1 MNKSI
6 LIGFFVIL
14 ALPVSALALG
24 NPLGEHA
31 ELRLDTSKVVDLDEI
46 IVVSQPKEQVLL
58 RQQPLSSSV
67 FTNRELRQLNVRD
80 LSQLSAFVPS
90 FVMPSYGSRLTSSM
104 YVRGIGSRAGSPAV
118 GVYYDNLPLLGKT
131 AINNHYYMLDR
142 VDVLRGPQGTL
153 YGMNTEGGLV
163 RIYSKNPMNYQ
174 GTDIALGAGTGF
186 YRNVE
191 VAHYHRP
198 SANFAF
204 SVAGFYSGQN
214 GFFRNQNTGD
224 RADLTDEA
232 GSKIR
237 LMWKPNSRLTFD
249 LTSDYQFV
257 TQNAFPYG
265 AYDNVTGN
273 TAEPSTT
280 FTNTYKRQMV
290 NTGLTIGYDMGSL
303 LFTSTTSHQYLWD
316 RMLMDQDYMPTD
328 FMSLSQ
334 LQKMNGITQEI
345 TLRNKQESAWRH
357 ATGIFFSHQWLRT
370 DAAVGFGD
378 DMNRFI
384 SKNVYDLAYW
394 GMFNAMVARM
404 VNAGTPQAVA
414 EQTVKNTIERAGGV
428 NIDINMGA
436 APSLFRTPQTNF
448 AVYHESNF
456 DLTERLVATLGLR
469 YDYNRVSVD
478 YLSKGTMKLNESV
491 MGQNVNANLSSLLS
505 NSVSDTH
512 HQLLPKFALT
522 YHIDDNN
529 SNIYVTVAK
538 GFRAGGY
545 NIQMFSDILQTEF
558 SAASKSIRESGDVP
572 LTHTAADYD
581 NVNNTISYKPE
592 TSWNYEAGTH
602 LNLFG
607 GKLHADFSVFYMQIH
622 NQQLSVMAGQY
633 GYGRMMVNAG
643 KSSSCGLELALRGSA
658 LDNQI
663 SWALSYSFTHSTFRQ
678 YTDSISVNGA
688 KQAVDY
694 KGNNVP
700 FVPQHTFSALADYR
714 FGLCRDGFLKAVT
727 LGVNVNGNGKTYWD
741 IDNTLSQKLYA
752 VLGAHVNFDF
762 GCCSLD
768 IWGRNLTN
776 TKYNTFLV
784 SNTFGNTVSSFAQQ
798 GNPVQIGADV
808 RFHF

>member
-6 LIGFFVIL
+6 LIGFFVIST
-14 ALPVSALALG
+14 LPASALSLR
-24 NPLGEHA
+24 NPLGEYA
-31 ELRLDTSKVVDLDEI
+31 GLRLDTSKVVDLDEI
-46 IVVSQPKEQVLL
+46 IVVSQPKEQVQL

-104 YVRGIGSRAGSPAV
+104 YVRGIGSRSGSPAV

-186 YRNVE
+186 YRNAE

-214 GFFRNQNTGD
+214 GFFKNQNTGD
-224 RADLTDEA
+224 RADLTNEA

-237 LMWKPNSRLTFD
+237 LMWKPGGRLTFD

-257 TQNAFPYG
+257 SQNAFPYG

-273 TAEPSTT
+273 TAEPATT

-290 NTGLTIGYDMGSL
+290 NTGLNVSYDFGSM

-316 RMLMDQDYMPTD
+316 KMKMDQDYMPAD
-328 FMSLSQ
+328 FME
-334 LQKMNGITQEI
+334 LQQMEKMNAVTQEI
-345 TLRNKQESAWRH
+345 ALRSKNGGRWQH
-357 ATGIFFSHQWLRT
+357 VTGLFGSFQWLST
-370 DAAVGFGD
+370 TAPVTFGAGMKQMIAARVKPILESMGTGAKFSVCEIPSFYID
-378 DMNRFI
+378 EHF
-384 SKNVYDLAYW
+384 KTPA
-394 GMFNAMVARM
+394 FNA
-404 VNAGTPQAVA
+404 
-414 EQTVKNTIERAGGV
+414 
-428 NIDINMGA
+428 GA
-436 APSLFRTPQTNF
+436 F
-448 AVYHESNF
+448 HESTF
-456 DLTERLVATLGLR
+456 SLTGRLDVKLGLR
-469 YDYNRVSVD
+469 YDYQEVRAD
-478 YLSKGTMKLNESV
+478 YVTG
-491 MGQNVNANLSSLLS
+491 GLLS
-505 NSVSDTH
+505 LHFVIPPHVYSPVEYTATNKLTSAMDGSAFQSFY
-512 HQLLPKFALT
+512 QLLPKLGLT
-522 YHIDDNN
+522 YRIDDNN
-529 SNIYVTVAK
+529 SNVYATVSK
-538 GFRAGGY
+538 GYRAGGF
-545 NIQMFSDILQTEF
+545 NIQMFSDILQSEFMKNAMVLRYTDKDLPHTE
-558 SAASKSIRESGDVP
+558 
-572 LTHTAADYD
+572 ADYD
-581 NVNNTISYKPE
+581 NVNNTIAYKPE

-607 GKLHADFSVFYMQIH
+607 GKLHADLAVFYMQIH

-658 LDNQI
+658 LDNRI
-663 SWALSYSFTHSTFRQ
+663 SWAVSYSYTHSTFRR

-694 KGNNVP
+694 KGKYVP
-700 FVPQHTFSALADYR
+700 FVPQHTFSATADYR

-727 LGVNVNGNGKTYWD
+727 LGANVNGNGKTYWD
-741 IDNTLSQKLYA
+741 SGNTLSQKLYA
-752 VLGAHVNFDF
+752 VLGAHVNLDF

-768 IWGRNLTN
+768 IWGRNLTD

-784 SNTFGNTVSSFAQQ
+784 TNTFGSSGSSFAQQ
-798 GNPVQIGADV
+798 GNPIQVGADV